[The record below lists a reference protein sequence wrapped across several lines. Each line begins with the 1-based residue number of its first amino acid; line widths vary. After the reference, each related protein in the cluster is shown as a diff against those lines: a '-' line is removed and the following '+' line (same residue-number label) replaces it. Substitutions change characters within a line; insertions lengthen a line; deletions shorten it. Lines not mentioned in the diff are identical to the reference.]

1 MLSALPKLRRLVH
14 DVVKHPMLI
23 HSGQPEHHH
32 SDVQPLTCLLY
43 TSNNLQAP
51 WLGIAAFLSV
61 AVLLT
66 LLIFIGEA
74 VRDAFDPSKA
84 V

>member
-1 MLSALPKLRRLVH
+1 MQLHYHPDVAGFSRLRPAARLALL
-14 DVVKHPMLI
+14 
-23 HSGQPEHHH
+23 GE
-32 SDVQPLTCLLY
+32 LLLQGK
-43 TSNNLQAP
+43 NNLQAP

>member
-1 MLSALPKLRRLVH
+1 MQLHYHPDVAGFSRLRPAARLPSL
-14 DVVKHPMLI
+14 
-23 HSGQPEHHH
+23 GE
-32 SDVQPLTCLLY
+32 LLLQGK
-43 TSNNLQAP
+43 NNLQAP
-51 WLGIAAFLSV
+51 RLGIAAFLSV

>member
-1 MLSALPKLRRLVH
+1 ITTLTSLDFLGFVLPH
-14 DVVKHPMLI
+14 GP
-23 HSGQPEHHH
+23 P
-32 SDVQPLTCLLY
+32 PLGELLLQGK
-43 TSNNLQAP
+43 NNLQSP

-61 AVLLT
+61 AVLLL
-66 LLIFIGEA
+66 LLIFIAEA

>member
-1 MLSALPKLRRLVH
+1 
-14 DVVKHPMLI
+14 
-23 HSGQPEHHH
+23 
-32 SDVQPLTCLLY
+32 
-43 TSNNLQAP
+43 
-51 WLGIAAFLSV
+51 

>member
-1 MLSALPKLRRLVH
+1 
-14 DVVKHPMLI
+14 
-23 HSGQPEHHH
+23 
-32 SDVQPLTCLLY
+32 
-43 TSNNLQAP
+43 P